1 VLDDGQGRQRETDLE
16 ALNDELVG
24 MVRESVKPA
33 HVSLW
38 LGPDTPV
45 NDKQEDQR
53 DYLSPLALVIAD
65 THLQRRAKALP
76 EGLLPYLERAD
87 LILHAGD
94 LMDPTLLDDLAACA
108 PVRAVRG
115 NLDPPEAGLPEAV
128 QFEFGGV
135 SMAMIHDSG
144 PKRGR
149 RNRLRRRFPGAR
161 VVVFGHSHI
170 PWLEDEEGFL
180 LLNPGSPTSRR
191 RQPEHTFA
199 LLWVEGGEVRAEV
212 LAL

>member
-1 VLDDGQGRQRETDLE
+1 
-16 ALNDELVG
+16 
-24 MVRESVKPA
+24 
-33 HVSLW
+33 
-38 LGPDTPV
+38 
-45 NDKQEDQR
+45 
-53 DYLSPLALVIAD
+53 LSPLAAVIAD
-65 THLQRRAKALP
+65 THLPRRATAWS
-76 EGLLPYLERAD
+76 EGLLPHLERAD

-94 LMDPTLLDDLAACA
+94 LMDPGLLDDLAAYA
-108 PVRAVRG
+108 PIRGVRG
-115 NLDPPEAGLPEAV
+115 NLDPPEVRLPESV

-135 SMAMIHDSG
+135 RIAMIHDSG

-149 RNRLRRRFPGAR
+149 RNRMRRRFPEAR

-170 PWLEDEEGFL
+170 PWLEDEGGLL
-180 LLNPGSPTSRR
+180 LLNPGSPTDRR